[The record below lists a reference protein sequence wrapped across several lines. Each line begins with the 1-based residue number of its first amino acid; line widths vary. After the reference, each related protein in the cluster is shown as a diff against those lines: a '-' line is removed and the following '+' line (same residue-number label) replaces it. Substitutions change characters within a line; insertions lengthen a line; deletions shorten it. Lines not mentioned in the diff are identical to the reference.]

1 MDNFPRGFPQ
11 LAAFVNSDD
20 TFANFRR
27 FGRLSARILLHIQ
40 NDLNDLEQKLDNLD
54 KQDDQDDTMRLRL
67 GGFEEFSGQDD
78 EQRQLRNEIQKKYVE
93 YGKSWEPNINIR
105 SRQ

>member
-1 MDNFPRGFPQ
+1 MDDFPDGFPQ

-40 NDLNDLEQKLDNLD
+40 NDLNDLEQKLDALD
-54 KQDDQDDTMRLRL
+54 NQDAQDETMKLRL
-67 GGFEEFSGQDD
+67 GGFEEFNGQNG
-78 EQRQLRNEIQKKYVE
+78 EQRQLRKEIQEKYVE
-93 YGKSWEPNINIR
+93 YGKF
-105 SRQ
+105 